1 MSRSIVTGILSLL
14 FAFAVPPEA
23 RADSYRYFDYPEG
36 ENIILSSSP
45 GTNAMDAL
53 NPDLKIR
60 VDRNAKFI
68 PKAGSN
74 GWLKGDVEWV
84 DSQGNRR
91 VARNVWVDS
100 NDTRDNPLMRPPIRV
115 TITKSQTSSEPPCP
129 LNTVNPALS
138 KLATSFKAL
147 PNSEADVSTALAFFG
162 SGRCIPLPAD
172 YKKAQQEFE
181 KTKQLPPEKSPGLF
195 RETLGRGFEDA
206 KTPGVV
212 ARYKGVALGMNHL
225 FAIESM
231 ARTIYGEMR
240 GCTKYGARYP
250 MAVARVIMNRA
261 ADVSKKGVS
270 ENFIAPRSEG
280 FKSNSVG
287 DDKRFFKNADELMIV
302 PHLFEAPRQFSTW
315 NRGDANNDEAL
326 CPKTDSPEWKTAVNT
341 AVLAVMKDPDFMK
354 KTDSLNGVKY
364 YTSGIVPS
372 WGAQELEGKS
382 VDGQP
387 VDKKSCLRFW
397 KTNKDE

>member
-1 MSRSIVTGILSLL
+1 MLRSSIIAFFSLFFL
-14 FAFAVPPEA
+14 VVSAK
-23 RADSYRYFDYPEG
+23 ADSYRYFDFPEG
-36 ENIILSSSP
+36 ESIILSSSP
-45 GTNAMDAL
+45 GNNAMDAL

-68 PKAGSN
+68 PKAGAN

-84 DSQGNRR
+84 DAKGNARI
-91 VARNVWVDS
+91 ARNVWVNS
-100 NDTRDNPLMRPPIRV
+100 SDTRDNPLARPPIRI
-115 TITKSQTSSEPPCP
+115 TINRAPNPSAEPPCP
-129 LNTVNPALS
+129 LNTANPALS

-147 PNSEADVSTALAFFG
+147 PNSESDVSTALSFFG
-162 SGRCIPLPAD
+162 SGRCIQLPAD
-172 YKKAQQEFE
+172 YKKAQGEFE
-181 KTKQLPPEKSPGLF
+181 RTKTLPPEKSPGLF
-195 RETLGRGFEDA
+195 RETLGRGFEQA

-212 ARYKGVALGMNHL
+212 ARYNGVALGMNHL

-240 GCTKYGARYP
+240 GCTKYGMRYP

-270 ENFIAPRSEG
+270 ENFIAPKSEG

-287 DDKRFFKNADELMIV
+287 EDKRFFKNADELMIV

-326 CPKTDSPEWKTAVNT
+326 CPKTESPEWKAALNIS
-341 AVLAVMKDPDFMK
+341 VLAVMKDPEFMR
-354 KTDSLNGVKY
+354 KTENLAGVKY